1 MMTKICS
8 KCGEEKPLDDFHNR
22 KGVKDGKRPN
32 CKICAKTYNTD
43 YLSQPEIKKQRK
55 IYEQKYIL
63 NNLDKIR
70 SRRNQWFKDRGENDI
85 LFKLG
90 RNLRNRISKFLIGR
104 EKRTEEILGI
114 TLEEFKMYLE
124 KQFEDGMTWDK
135 RSEWHI
141 DHIIPLSSAKTKNE
155 IYKLCHYTNL
165 QPLWAL
171 DNIIKSNKT
180 MVL

>member
-1 MMTKICS
+1 MTTKVCS
-8 KCGEEKPLDDFHNR
+8 KCELEKSLDDFHNR

-32 CKICAKTYNTD
+32 CKICANTSNTE
-43 YLSQPEIKKQRK
+43 YLSQPEIKEQRK
-55 IYEQKYIL
+55 LYEQRYTL

-70 SRRNQWFKDRGENDI
+70 SRRNQWFKNRSDNDV

-90 RNLRNRISKFLIGR
+90 RNLRNRISKFLIER
-104 EKRTEEILGI
+104 NKRTEEILGI
-114 TLEEFKMYLE
+114 TLEEFKIYLE
-124 KQFEDGMTWDK
+124 TQFEDGMTWNK
-135 RSEWHI
+135 RGEWHI
-141 DHIIPLSSAKTKNE
+141 DHIIPLSSAKTEDE

-171 DNIIKSNKT
+171 DNIMKSNKI